1 MSAAPVPAEAP
12 ALGFS
17 IVANLGDNRQITCQ
31 CFVNV
36 DEDLPEIHARIDKVQ
51 SVIDRQRA
59 RYEVADIEKER
70 DTAAKTLQR
79 AKDDL
84 ATVEGNFKSTM
95 AENDQRLI
103 DIAAQIADINKA
115 AADRGRGSPA
125 GADAS
130 RVRALEA
137 QRKEIVAAK
146 DKNNAE
152 RDQYLQNV
160 LVSIERF
167 EEAVADCDRRL
178 EAAHALIEG
187 G

>member
-1 MSAAPVPAEAP
+1 MSEAAP

-31 CFVNV
+31 CFVDV
-36 DEDLPEIHARIDKVQ
+36 DEDLPVIHARIDKVQ

-59 RYEVADIEKER
+59 RYEIADITKER
-70 DTAAKTLQR
+70 ETAAKTLQR

-84 ATVEGNFKSTM
+84 ARVEGEFQATM
-95 AENDQRLI
+95 AENDRRLV
-103 DIAAQIADINKA
+103 DIAQSISEINTA
-115 AADRGRGSPA
+115 AAERGRGSPA
-125 GADAS
+125 GADKS
-130 RVRALEA
+130 RVATLERE
-137 QRKEIVAAK
+137 RKEIAAIK

-178 EAAHALIEG
+178 EAAHALIG
-187 G
+187 GG

>member
-1 MSAAPVPAEAP
+1 MSAPALPPAGP

-31 CFVNV
+31 CFVDV
-36 DEDLPEIHARIDKVQ
+36 EEDLIVIHDRIDKVQ
-51 SVIDRQRA
+51 DVIDRQRA
-59 RYEVADIEKER
+59 RYEIADIKKER
-70 DTAAKTLQR
+70 ETAAKTLQR

-84 ATVEGNFKSTM
+84 ATVEGNYNATLESNKR
-95 AENDQRLI
+95 RLVDI
-103 DIAAQIADINKA
+103 VKDIASINNA
-115 AADRGRGSPA
+115 AAERGRGKPQ

-130 RVRALEA
+130 RVKALEA
-137 QRKEIVAAK
+137 ESREINATIK
-146 DKNNAE
+146 KNDAE

-167 EEAVADCDRRL
+167 EEAVADCDRRIAAA
-178 EAAHALIEG
+178 EALLDG